1 MSVIS
6 RNRWRVSIGMTR
18 SRKHQEVRMRFL
30 RGRPAPPVETVVVPR
45 VRRSVRV
52 RALFSVGILLLVCV
66 VPLSFAVVSH
76 AARAAS
82 GAVVGAGGGQA
93 DGSRGDVIANL
104 FEWNWNSVAHEC
116 TSVLGPAGYGGVQV
130 APPQDS
136 LSRQA
141 SVGLPVP
148 PWWEVYQ
155 PVDYNLTSRTGNEDQ
170 FKSLVATSLSARV
183 KLYLTAVS
191 NH

>member
-1 MSVIS
+1 MSNLALRRSRCVLKKNTIFKERQGEVTMSVI
-6 RNRWRVSIGMTR
+6 

-30 RGRPAPPVETVVVPR
+30 RGHPAPPVETVVVPR

-52 RALFSVGILLLVCV
+52 RALLSAGILLLACV

-82 GAVVGAGGGQA
+82 GADVGTSGGQA
-93 DGSRGDVIANL
+93 DVRRGDVIANL

-136 LSRQA
+136 LSRA
-141 SVGLPVP
+141 GLPFH

-155 PVDYNLTSRTGNEDQ
+155 PVDYNLTSRMGNEDQ
-170 FKSLVATSLSARV
+170 FKSMVAT
-183 KLYLTAVS
+183 
-191 NH
+191 